1 MAKKEFS
8 YRGKSLEELQRM
20 SIDDFAKLANS
31 RARRSLK
38 RGFNPQLM
46 KRIEKALVL
55 KDAGKQDLK
64 PIRTHLRDTI
74 IIPKM
79 IGLKFG
85 VYKGNSFETI
95 EIMPEMLGHY
105 LGEMVLTRKK
115 LLHGKAGIG
124 ATKSSTAI
132 TARG

>member
-1 MAKKEFS
+1 MVKKEFT
-8 YRGKSLEELQRM
+8 YRGKTLEELQRM
-20 SIDDFAKLANS
+20 SIEEFARLANS

-46 KRIEKALVL
+46 KRIERALMQKA
-55 KDAGKQDLK
+55 AGKDVK
-64 PIRTHLRDTI
+64 PVRTHLRDTI
-74 IIPKM
+74 IVPKM
-79 IGLKFG
+79 LGLKFG
-85 VYKGNSFETI
+85 VYRGNSFETI
-95 EIMPEMLGHY
+95 EAMPEMLGHY

-115 LLHGKAGIG
+115 LAHGKAGIG